1 MNNKYNNS
9 NHLLIIDEYITLYQI
24 NKIPKDK
31 MTLHKLH
38 GLSKH
43 NTYDLIPKDSY
54 VIPYPKVY
62 IKLKYLINKSN
73 TNIIEYN
80 LN

>member
-9 NHLLIIDEYITLYQI
+9 NHLLIIDKDITLYKI
-24 NKIPKDK
+24 NKITKDTIIQRDK
-31 MTLHKLH
+31 YKYNT
-38 GLSKH
+38 H
-43 NTYDLIPKDSY
+43 NLIPVDSY

-62 IKLKYLINKSN
+62 IKLKYLINKSK